1 MMVELLVVEMAGW
14 RVVAMVGRK
23 AGWMADKLVD
33 QMVDETVAMSVK
45 WDTGLVDQMVDEM
58 ADSSVE
64 RTVETS
70 GPRFLDKLKLM
81 KEQWLWMHLYS

>member
-1 MMVELLVVEMAGW
+1 
-14 RVVAMVGRK
+14 
-23 AGWMADKLVD
+23 
-33 QMVDETVAMSVK
+33 
-45 WDTGLVDQMVDEM
+45 MVDEM

-81 KEQWLWMHLYS
+81 KEQWLWMHLYSQRQKSSHMTVRQLPKLFHNLSRGICTSYRLPPTDTAQSRR